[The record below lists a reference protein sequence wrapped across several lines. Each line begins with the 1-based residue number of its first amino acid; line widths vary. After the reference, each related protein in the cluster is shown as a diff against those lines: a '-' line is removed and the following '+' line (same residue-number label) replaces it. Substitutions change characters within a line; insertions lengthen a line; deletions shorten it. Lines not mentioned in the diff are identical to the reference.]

1 MSAWMNIK
9 HDDDDAKVN
18 MMFEYADQ
26 DGDGKLS
33 YGEFLKVMNPPR
45 PEQELQE
52 GDGVGALIGVGE
64 MKAEK
69 NEDEDTVMERKEE
82 DEQRVVTF
90 EDKNISQKENENVQ
104 D

>member
-1 MSAWMNIK
+1 
-9 HDDDDAKVN
+9 
-18 MMFEYADQ
+18 MFEYADQ

-52 GDGVGALIGVGE
+52 RALIGVGE

-69 NEDEDTVMERKEE
+69 NGDEDTVMERKEE

-90 EDKNISQKENENVQ
+90 EDENISQKENENVQ

>member
-1 MSAWMNIK
+1 MSAWMNNK

-45 PEQELQE
+45 PEQE
-52 GDGVGALIGVGE
+52 DGVGALIGVGK
-64 MKAEK
+64 KAEK
-69 NEDEDTVMERKEE
+69 NEDEKTVMERKEE

-90 EDKNISQKENENVQ
+90 EDENISQKENENVQ

>member
-1 MSAWMNIK
+1 
-9 HDDDDAKVN
+9 
-18 MMFEYADQ
+18 MFEYADQ

-52 GDGVGALIGVGE
+52 GAVIGVGE
-64 MKAEK
+64 ERKAEK
-69 NEDEDTVMERKEE
+69 KEDENTVMERKEE
-82 DEQRVVTF
+82 DEERVVTF
-90 EDKNISQKENENVQ
+90 EDENISQKEKEDVQ

>member
-1 MSAWMNIK
+1 MSAWMNNK

-52 GDGVGALIGVGE
+52 RALIGVGE

-90 EDKNISQKENENVQ
+90 VDENISQKENENVQ

>member
-1 MSAWMNIK
+1 MNNK

-69 NEDEDTVMERKEE
+69 KNGDEDTVMERKEE

-90 EDKNISQKENENVQ
+90 EDENISQKENENVQ

>member
-1 MSAWMNIK
+1 
-9 HDDDDAKVN
+9 
-18 MMFEYADQ
+18 MFEYADQ

-52 GDGVGALIGVGE
+52 EHGVGAVIGVGE
-64 MKAEK
+64 ERKAEK
-69 NEDEDTVMERKEE
+69 NEDENTVMERKEE
-82 DEQRVVTF
+82 DEERVVTF
-90 EDKNISQKENENVQ
+90 EDENISQKEKEDVQ

>member
-1 MSAWMNIK
+1 
-9 HDDDDAKVN
+9 
-18 MMFEYADQ
+18 MFEYADQ

-52 GDGVGALIGVGE
+52 GNGVGALIGVGE
-64 MKAEK
+64 ERKAEK
-69 NEDEDTVMERKEE
+69 NGDEDTVMERKEE

-90 EDKNISQKENENVQ
+90 EDENISEK
-104 D
+104 